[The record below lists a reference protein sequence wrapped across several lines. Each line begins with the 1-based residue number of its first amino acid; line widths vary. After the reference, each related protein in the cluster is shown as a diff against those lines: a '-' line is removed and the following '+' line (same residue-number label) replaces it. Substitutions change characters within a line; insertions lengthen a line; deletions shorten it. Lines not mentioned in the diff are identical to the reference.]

1 MLNEWFINL
10 GNFFTPST
18 FLGLGASFLAGI
30 LASLSPCIL
39 PLIPI
44 TLGVVG
50 AVSASTR
57 LRGFLISLSFVLG
70 LSLVYTILGVV
81 SSFFGVL
88 LGTLLVNPITYIVLA
103 IIFFIL
109 SAVSLGLIRINLPL
123 SSLGCTYKAKGSLV
137 SVFILGMVSAF
148 ALIPCNF
155 PVLGAILGL
164 ISVKQSIAYG
174 ALALFIFSL
183 GQGMPLIILGTF
195 TGLIQKLPKQ
205 SLWLVIIKKSLSL
218 ILALVGVYF
227 IVRFVQVLR

>member
-1 MLNEWFINL
+1 MVNEWLINL

-30 LASLSPCIL
+30 LASVSPCIL

-44 TLGVVG
+44 TLGIVG

-70 LSLVYTILGVV
+70 LSVVYTILGIV
-81 SSFFGVL
+81 SSFFGIL
-88 LGTLLVNPITYIVLA
+88 LGTLFVNPITYIVLA
-103 IIFFIL
+103 IIFFLL
-109 SAVSLGLIRINLPL
+109 SAGSLGLIRVNLPL
-123 SSLGCTYKAKGSLV
+123 FLGCTYKAKGSLI
-137 SVFILGMVSAF
+137 SVFILGMISAF

-155 PVLGAILGL
+155 PVLGAILSL
-164 ISVKQSIAYG
+164 ISVKQSIVYG
-174 ALALFIFSL
+174 ALALFLFSL
-183 GQGMPLIILGTF
+183 GQGIPLIVLGTF

-205 SLWLVIIKKSLSL
+205 SLWLIIIKKSLSV

-227 IVRFVQVLR
+227 IVRFIQVLR

>member
-1 MLNEWFINL
+1 MIKEWLIDL

-18 FLGLGASFLAGI
+18 FLGLGASFFAGI
-30 LASLSPCIL
+30 LASFSPCIL

-44 TLGVVG
+44 TLGIVG

-70 LSLVYTILGVV
+70 LSVVYTILGIV
-81 SSFFGVL
+81 SSFFGIL
-88 LGTLLVNPITYIVLA
+88 LGALLVNPITYIVLA
-103 IIFFIL
+103 IIFFLL

-123 SSLGCTYKAKGSLV
+123 SLGSTHKAKGSLI

-155 PVLGAILGL
+155 PVLGAILSL
-164 ISVKQSIAYG
+164 ISVKQSVAYG
-174 ALALFIFSL
+174 ALALFLFSL
-183 GQGMPLIILGTF
+183 GQGAPLIVLGTF

-205 SLWLVIIKKSLSL
+205 GLWFIIIKKSLSVV
-218 ILALVGVYF
+218 LALVGVYF
-227 IVRFVQVLR
+227 IVRFIQVLG

>member
-1 MLNEWFINL
+1 MLNDWLINL

-30 LASLSPCIL
+30 LASISPCIL

-50 AVSASTR
+50 AVSALTR

-70 LSLVYTILGVV
+70 LSIVYTILGVV
-81 SSFFGVL
+81 SSFFGML
-88 LGTLLVNPITYIVLA
+88 LGTFFINPITYIVLA
-103 IIFFIL
+103 IIFFLL

-123 SSLGCTYKAKGSLV
+123 SLGCTYKVKGSLI

-155 PVLGAILGL
+155 PVLGAILSL
-164 ISVKQSIAYG
+164 ISAKQSIVYG
-174 ALALFIFSL
+174 ALALFLFSL
-183 GQGMPLIILGTF
+183 GQGAPLIVLGTF

-205 SLWLVIIKKSLSL
+205 SLWLIIIKKSLSV

-227 IVRFVQVLR
+227 IVKFIQVLR

>member
-1 MLNEWFINL
+1 MINEWFINL

-30 LASLSPCIL
+30 LASISPCIL

-70 LSLVYTILGVV
+70 LSVVYTILGAV
-81 SSFFGVL
+81 SSFFGIL
-88 LGTLLVNPITYIVLA
+88 LGTLFVNPITYIVLA
-103 IIFFIL
+103 IIFFLL
-109 SAVSLGLIRINLPL
+109 SAVSLELIRINLPL
-123 SSLGCTYKAKGSLV
+123 SLGCTYKAKGSLI

-155 PVLGAILGL
+155 PVLGAILTL
-164 ISVKQSIAYG
+164 ISLRQSIVYG
-174 ALALFIFSL
+174 ALALFLFSL
-183 GQGMPLIILGTF
+183 GQGTPLIVLGAF
-195 TGLIQKLPKQ
+195 TGLVQKLPKQ
-205 SLWLVIIKKSLSL
+205 SLWLMIIKKSLSV

-227 IVRFVQVLR
+227 IVRFIQVLR